1 MFQFIKKL
9 FKKKDVT
16 EKSLLTS
23 LQKIPRFIKL
33 IWQTHRIYALTTIIL
48 RFFKALIPLLMLYTG
63 KLIVDEVI
71 GLTSLQSP
79 DSSYTFFLISLEA
92 LFALL
97 NELLNRVIAFADA
110 MLGDLL
116 ANKTSILLME
126 HASKLDLEQFENA
139 DFYDKLEKAR
149 RQTMNRTLLMSQ
161 LFAQIQELITLLS
174 LTGALVIFNP
184 WLILILVIGVIPS
197 FIGETKFNSRSY
209 ALVTNFT
216 PERRELDYLR
226 LTASSDETAKEIK
239 LSGIS
244 SFLIKR
250 FKDLSEKYFNENKVL
265 AIQKATWGTMLSIAG
280 TIGYYGAYGWIAL
293 SAISG
298 LISIGTLTFL
308 AGSFAR
314 MRQIMEGIL
323 KRFADIAQGALYL
336 EDYYS
341 FFEIQPRIQEG
352 NTWIPFPNPIKLGIT
367 LENVSFK
374 YRGSEQF
381 VLRNINLHIQPGE
394 RIAFVGENGSGKTT
408 LVKLISRLYEPT
420 EGQILLDGI
429 PINKYNPKELHENIG
444 VIFQDYVRYQ
454 FTAGL
459 NIAAGDIAFY
469 DDLTRI
475 KASAKNSLADHV
487 IENLP
492 EQYNQM
498 IGRRFKNG
506 IDLSG
511 GQWQKIALGR
521 VYMKDAQIVILDE
534 PTASLDAN
542 AEHEVFERFSE
553 LSKGKIAF
561 IISHRF
567 STVRMADRIAVIK
580 NGEIIELG
588 THKQLIENQS
598 LYYSLFTLQA
608 KGYAD

>member
-1 MFQFIKKL
+1 
-9 FKKKDVT
+9 
-16 EKSLLTS
+16 
-23 LQKIPRFIKL
+23 
-33 IWQTHRIYALTTIIL
+33 
-48 RFFKALIPLLMLYTG
+48 
-63 KLIVDEVI
+63 
-71 GLTSLQSP
+71 
-79 DSSYTFFLISLEA
+79 
-92 LFALL
+92 
-97 NELLNRVIAFADA
+97 
-110 MLGDLL
+110 
-116 ANKTSILLME
+116 
-126 HASKLDLEQFENA
+126 
-139 DFYDKLEKAR
+139 
-149 RQTMNRTLLMSQ
+149 MNRTLLMSQ

-184 WLILILVIGVIPS
+184 WLILILIIGVIPS

-265 AIQKATWGTMLSIAG
+265 AIQKATWGTLLSIAG

-298 LISIGTLTFL
+298 LISIGSLTFL

-341 FFEIQPRIQEG
+341 FFEIQPRIQDG
-352 NTWIPFPNPIKLGIT
+352 NTWTPFPKPIKFGIT

-374 YRGSEQF
+374 YRGSEHF
-381 VLRNINLHIQPGE
+381 VLRNINLHIKPGE

-429 PINKYNPKELHENIG
+429 PLNTYNPKELHENIG

-469 DDLTRI
+469 DDFSRI
-475 KASAKNSLADHV
+475 KASAKNSLADQV

>member
-1 MFQFIKKL
+1 MFQFIKKQ
-9 FKKKDVT
+9 FGKKDIQ

-48 RFFKALIPLLMLYTG
+48 RFVKALIPLLMLYTG

-71 GLTSLQSP
+71 ALTSLQSP

-92 LFALL
+92 LLALL

-184 WLILILVIGVIPS
+184 WLILILIIGVIPS

-265 AIQKATWGTMLSIAG
+265 AIQKATWGTLLSIAG

-298 LISIGTLTFL
+298 LISIGSLTFL

-341 FFEIQPRIQEG
+341 FFEIQPRIQDG
-352 NTWIPFPNPIKLGIT
+352 NTWTPFPKPIKFGIT

-374 YRGSEQF
+374 YRGSEHF
-381 VLRNINLHIQPGE
+381 VLRNINLHIKPGE

-429 PINKYNPKELHENIG
+429 PLNTYNPKELHENIG

-469 DDLTRI
+469 DDFSRI
-475 KASAKNSLADHV
+475 KASAKNSLADQV